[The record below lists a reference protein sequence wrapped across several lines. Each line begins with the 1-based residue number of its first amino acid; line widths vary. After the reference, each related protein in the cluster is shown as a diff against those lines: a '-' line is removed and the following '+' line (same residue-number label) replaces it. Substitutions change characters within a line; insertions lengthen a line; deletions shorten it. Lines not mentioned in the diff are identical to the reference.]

1 MSGLDR
7 QQKAILDFWFADGL
21 DTQRA
26 AWFRRDEAFDE
37 AIRKSFW
44 TLPDQARDGA
54 FDHWLG
60 TPEGSLA
67 LLLVLDQFPRNL
79 FRGQERAFAYDP
91 KAREAAREAVLTH
104 RHDEALPPAARV
116 FLYLPFEHS
125 EALADQDLSVSLFER
140 LRDYPEHRAEGGSID
155 YALRHR
161 DVIRRFGR
169 FPHRNAIL
177 GRAST
182 AEEEA
187 YLREPGAGF

>member
-7 QQKAILDFWFADGL
+7 QQKAILEFWFADGL

-37 AIRKSFW
+37 AIRKSFG
-44 TLPDQARDGA
+44 TLPDQALDGA

-140 LRDYPEHRAEGGSID
+140 LRDYPEHRVEGGSID